1 MVVARVKTTLRN
13 VAIHIKIILS
23 IVRVDI
29 ITLYYSVNF
38 QVPRKVNARGKPI
51 AEQKYHLETFD
62 TEVTSKG
69 LPLAYSFAKH
79 NDHIT
84 NILPYP

>member
-29 ITLYYSVNF
+29 ITLYYSVNL
-38 QVPRKVNARGKPI
+38 QVPRKVNAWGKPI
-51 AEQKYHLETFD
+51 AEHKYHLETFD
-62 TEVTSKG
+62 TEVTSKA
-69 LPLAYSFAKH
+69 LP
-79 NDHIT
+79 
-84 NILPYP
+84 

>member
-29 ITLYYSVNF
+29 ITLYYSVNL

-51 AEQKYHLETFD
+51 AEHKYHLETFD
-62 TEVTSKG
+62 TEVTSKA
-69 LPLAYSFAKH
+69 LP
-79 NDHIT
+79 
-84 NILPYP
+84 

>member
-1 MVVARVKTTLRN
+1 M
-13 VAIHIKIILS
+13 LS

-38 QVPRKVNARGKPI
+38 QVPRKVNAWGKPI

-62 TEVTSKG
+62 TEVTSKA
-69 LPLAYSFAKH
+69 LP
-79 NDHIT
+79 
-84 NILPYP
+84 

>member
-1 MVVARVKTTLRN
+1 MN

-38 QVPRKVNARGKPI
+38 QVPRKVNAWGKPI

-62 TEVTSKG
+62 TEVTSKA